1 MTPQTTLAEPALD
14 ARPPGLDVV
23 RETYARILP
32 HIQRTPIHCWRGAE
46 LEARVGRET
55 EVILKLELFQY
66 TGTFKARGAVNTMLG
81 LEPEALKRGVT
92 AVSAGNHAVATAYAA
107 KTLGVSAKVVM
118 MASANPARVARAKAY
133 GAEVLSAPTGAE
145 AFALAKEISEK
156 EGRAFI
162 HPFEGAPV
170 AAGTGTISLELD
182 EQAGPLDALIV
193 PIGGGG
199 LCAGISSAMKAL
211 QPNCKIY
218 GVEPVGADSMS
229 RSFAAGKPV
238 DAAPVTTVADSLA
251 PPYSLPY
258 SFALCRDHV
267 DRIVTLEDDRLFEAM
282 AVLFREMKL
291 AVEPAG
297 AATTAALF
305 GPLNQEL
312 RGKRVGLIVCG
323 ANIDIEGFARM
334 VARGNQIAGLV

>member
-1 MTPQTTLAEPALD
+1 MTTADTALD
-14 ARPPGLDVV
+14 ARPPGLKAV
-23 RETYARILP
+23 RETYARIAP
-32 HIQRTPIHCWRGAE
+32 HIVRTPIHQWRGPE
-46 LEARVGRET
+46 LESRVGRET

-66 TGTFKARGAVNTMLG
+66 TGTFKPRGAINTMLG
-81 LEPEALKRGVT
+81 LGPEALKRGVT
-92 AVSAGNHAVATAYAA
+92 AVSAGNHAIATAYAA

-145 AFALAKEISEK
+145 AFALAREIAEK

-182 EQAGPLDALIV
+182 EQAGALDALVV

-199 LCAGISSAMKAL
+199 LCAGISAAMKEL
-211 QPNCKIY
+211 QPDCKIY
-218 GVEPVGADSMS
+218 GVEPRGADSMS
-229 RSFAAGKPV
+229 RSFAAGRPV

-258 SFALCRDHV
+258 SFALCRDFV
-267 DRIVTLEDDRLFEAM
+267 DQIVTLEDDRLFEAM

-305 GPLNQEL
+305 GPLNETL

-323 ANIDIEGFARM
+323 ANIDIEAFARM
-334 VARGNQIAGLV
+334 VTRGNEIAGLV